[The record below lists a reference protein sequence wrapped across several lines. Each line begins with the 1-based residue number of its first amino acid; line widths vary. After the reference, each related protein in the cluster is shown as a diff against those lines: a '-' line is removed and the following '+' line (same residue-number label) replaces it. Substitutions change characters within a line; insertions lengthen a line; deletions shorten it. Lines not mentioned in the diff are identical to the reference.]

1 VAGMAVA
8 QNKADETKP
17 RTTDLC
23 DLFDHLSIGKKSKLK
38 WKGGRQELKS
48 FVETTLSLIG
58 KWSSDYSTY
67 QFNSKLI
74 SITFY
79 DSKQKTLLIQGIIG
93 KELKERLQNIASETG
108 ETRLVVNDSTA
119 KRFYC

>member
-1 VAGMAVA
+1 MAGA

-17 RTTDLC
+17 GTTDLC
-23 DLFDHLSIGKKSKLK
+23 DLFDHLSIGEKSKLK

-48 FVETTLSLIG
+48 FVETTLSLAG
-58 KWSSDYSTY
+58 KWSSDDSTLK
-67 QFNSKLI
+67 FKSNGI

-79 DSKQKTLLIQGIIG
+79 DTQTLQIQGKNG
-93 KELKERLQNIASETG
+93 KELKKLLRDIASETG
-108 ETRLVVNDSTA
+108 DTRLVVNDSTA